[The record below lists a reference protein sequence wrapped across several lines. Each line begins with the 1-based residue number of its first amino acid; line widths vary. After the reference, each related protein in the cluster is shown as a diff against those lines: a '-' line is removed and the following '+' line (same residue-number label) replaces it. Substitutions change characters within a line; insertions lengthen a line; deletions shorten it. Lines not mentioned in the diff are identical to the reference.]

1 MWIWYSS
8 LTRRSRHDKELRSA
22 DSIYVVTHGGD
33 DYGKISRSAKQ
44 GVRILFQEKHRN
56 GRGELKKLRYLMA

>member
-22 DSIYVVTHGGD
+22 DSIYVVTDGGD

-44 GVRILFQEKHRN
+44 GVRIFFKRN
-56 GRGELKKLRYLMA
+56 TATEEENRESLDI